1 MTRII
6 DSTIIYD
13 GTPVVLNVNGGEQ
26 VKMQG
31 IGVGTYT
38 LRGRLS
44 SDCSFDDIAA
54 IKSSDFSKKTNIT
67 DSSVW
72 CADVSGYSQ
81 ITVNAEGFERIYVTI
96 IG

>member
-31 IGVGTYT
+31 IGIGTYT

-44 SDCSFDDIAA
+44 ADCSFDDIAA

-72 CADVSGYSQ
+72 YADVSGYSQ
-81 ITVNAEGFERIYVTI
+81 ITVNAEGFEKIYVTI

>member
-13 GTPVVLNVNGGEQ
+13 GTPVILNVNGGEQ

-31 IGVGTYT
+31 VGAGTYT

-44 SDCSFDDIAA
+44 SECSFDDIAA
-54 IKSSDFSKKTNIT
+54 IKSSDFSKKTNKT

-81 ITVNAEGFERIYVTI
+81 ITVNAEGFEKIYVTI

>member
-31 IGVGTYT
+31 VGVEGDCLLIVALMILLLLSQATF
-38 LRGRLS
+38 LR
-44 SDCSFDDIAA
+44 
-54 IKSSDFSKKTNIT
+54 K
-67 DSSVW
+67 
-72 CADVSGYSQ
+72 Q
-81 ITVNAEGFERIYVTI
+81 I
-96 IG
+96 

>member
-13 GTPVVLNVNGGEQ
+13 GTPVILNVNGGEQ

-31 IGVGTYT
+31 VGAGTYT

-44 SDCSFDDIAA
+44 SECSFDDIAA

-72 CADVSGYSQ
+72 CSDLSGYSQ
-81 ITVNAEGFERIYVTI
+81 IIVNAEGFEKIYVTI